1 MDISGQRMYNNLKEL
16 NFVRLSTTE
25 GETKAANILCNK
37 IKEMGGSPIIETFK
51 VPTYDVK
58 KVSLEAV
65 EPFNKQYEVT
75 AYGYSGN
82 GAKDTIEADFQ
93 YIEGYDELSLRDVK
107 GKVVLLSGNPGAD
120 QFEALIKAGAVAFI
134 GIAGY
139 FLDKKG
145 SFDLEERMLRERQL
159 KKGVIPGVCIH
170 INDALSMVEDG
181 VKKVR
186 LTLEQDEYEADSR
199 NVIAE
204 VKGTEFPDE
213 EIVFTSHYDSVVFS
227 KGMFDNGSGTV
238 TNLELL
244 RHYINNPPKRTVKFI
259 FTGSEER
266 GLFGSKAFVRDHE
279 DELEK
284 IKICV
289 NIDMTGVVLGR
300 DYCRVTGEDAIV
312 HSVDYFGKMIG
323 YGITAYQD
331 IYSSDG
337 IPFAD
342 KGIPA
347 LNFYR
352 SAING
357 LTNIHCRNDILNRMN
372 PKSLAST
379 CIFIEKYMDLILN
392 AVVFPISKK
401 MPDNMVEKVN
411 KYLGK

>member
-1 MDISGQRMYNNLKEL
+1 MYNNLKDL

-25 GETKAANILCNK
+25 GETKAAEILCGK
-37 IKEMGGSPIIETFK
+37 IKDMGGDPHIETFK
-51 VPTYDVK
+51 VPTYEVK
-58 KVSLEAV
+58 KVSLEAT
-65 EPFNKQYEVT
+65 EPFNKKYEVT

-82 GAKDTIEADFQ
+82 EAKETIEAEFQ

-120 QFEALIKAGAVAFI
+120 QFESLIKAGAVAFI
-134 GIAGY
+134 GIAGS

-145 SFDLEERMLRERQL
+145 SFDLDVRMLRERQL
-159 KKGVIPGVCIH
+159 KKGVIPGVCVH
-170 INDALSMVEDG
+170 INDALAMVESG
-181 VKKVR
+181 VKKVK
-186 LTLEQDEYEADSR
+186 LTLEQDEHEADSR
-199 NVIAE
+199 NVVAE

-213 EIVFTSHYDSVVFS
+213 IIIFTAHYDSVVFS
-227 KGMFDNGSGTV
+227 HGMFDNGSGTV
-238 TNLELL
+238 TLLELL
-244 RHYINNPPKRTVKFI
+244 RHYINNPPKRTVKFVL
-259 FTGSEER
+259 TGSEER
-266 GLFGSKAFVRDHE
+266 GLFGSKSYVRDHE

-284 IKICV
+284 IKVCINV
-289 NIDMTGVVLGR
+289 DMTGVVLGR
-300 DYCRVTGEDAIV
+300 DYCRVTGEEAIV
-312 HSVDYFGKMIG
+312 HSVDYFAKIIG

-352 SAING
+352 SAIPG
-357 LTNIHCRNDILNRMN
+357 LTNIHCRNDVLNRMN
-372 PKSLAST
+372 PKYLAQT
-379 CIFIEKYMDLILN
+379 CIFIEKYMDLLVN
-392 AVVFPISKK
+392 AEVFPIARK